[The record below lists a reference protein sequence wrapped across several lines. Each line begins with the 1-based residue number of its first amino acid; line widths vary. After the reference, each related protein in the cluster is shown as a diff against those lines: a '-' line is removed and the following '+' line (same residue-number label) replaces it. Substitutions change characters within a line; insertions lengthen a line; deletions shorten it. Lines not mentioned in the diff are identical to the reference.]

1 MLDRLPSSLIWW
13 RHSRNWGSLQSL
25 QLVSSWHKSR
35 TWSYRLHV
43 SCHVGARTWA
53 WALSK
58 NSKCSSLLSHL
69 VSPAL
74 WFSNLLEIKT
84 FESYV
89 VIVETKI
96 SLILLI
102 CWDFNFCFLFMYVS
116 VHHSGTQRLKEG
128 IRHPG
133 TRATDR
139 WLWNAV
145 LVIESRSFGRVDRS

>member
-1 MLDRLPSSLIWW
+1 MLYRLPSSLIWW
-13 RHSRNWGSLQSL
+13 RHSLHWGSLQSL

-43 SCHVGARTWA
+43 SCHVGARTWT

-58 NSKCSSLLSHL
+58 NSKCSSLLSHHF
-69 VSPAL
+69 SPAL

-96 SLILLI
+96 SLIPLI
-102 CWDFNFCFLFMYVS
+102 CWDFNFCFYVYECFYFASMYVC
-116 VHHSGTQRLKEG
+116 VHHSGTQGLKEG

-133 TRATDR
+133 TRATIDGCEMPC
-139 WLWNAV
+139 W
-145 LVIESRSFGRVDRS
+145 